1 MSVILK
7 QEESPLFSRVRRLA
21 KSARILA
28 GDEIPGPALNAFYE
42 QMYPSRSDFLKRH
55 WRWLYRT
62 DSPAQ
67 AKSPIVVMDEG
78 QVIGHIGVIPLTLRR
93 NSDEREATW
102 ACDIAVL
109 PKHRGKAW
117 GALLLTEVMVSRP
130 LCIGFPNDLSRKLTV
145 KLGWKDQFHTAGLS
159 LFLRPDRHPKVRELS
174 TNKRGVNAMAVL
186 AGLGARTV
194 LRART
199 LSRKR
204 LSASPVAADYLPAF
218 SERGTVASLHTT
230 RTAEFLR
237 WRVLAHPRIEE
248 HFVLNCPNGGSERY
262 SALARVVE
270 EEGCRRLHLL
280 TLRAGRFN
288 PRGLSD
294 FFAGVIR
301 WALDQDIHVISLV
314 TSEPA
319 VARAARWWL
328 PVLSRLCYS
337 YHANNPSGEEF
348 LSGPGQLWEYIDG
361 DFDLAYMPQS

>member
-1 MSVILK
+1 MSVMLK
-7 QEESPLFSRVRRLA
+7 QEESPLFLRVRRLA
-21 KSARILA
+21 KSARMLA
-28 GDEIPGPALNAFYE
+28 GDEIPVPALNAFYE

-62 DSPAQ
+62 DYPAQ
-67 AKSPIVVMDEG
+67 AKSPLVVMDEG
-78 QVIGHIGVIPLTLRR
+78 QVIGHIGLIPLTLRR
-93 NSDEREATW
+93 NHDEREATW
-102 ACDIAVL
+102 ACDIAIL
-109 PKHRGKAW
+109 PKYQGKAW
-117 GALLLTEVMVSRP
+117 GALLVTEVMVTRP
-130 LCIGFPNDLSRKLTV
+130 LCIGFPNRLSQKLTV
-145 KLGWKDQFHTAGLS
+145 KLGWKDQPHTVGLS
-159 LFLRPDRHPKVRELS
+159 LLLRPNRHPKVRELS
-174 TNKRGVNAMAVL
+174 TNKRGVNALAAL
-186 AGLGARTV
+186 AGVGARTV

-218 SERGTVASLHTT
+218 SERGTVASLHAV

-237 WRVLAHPRIEE
+237 WRVMAHPRIEE
-248 HFVLNCPNGGSERY
+248 HFVLNFQNGGDKRY
-262 SALARVVE
+262 SAIARVVE

-280 TLRAGRFN
+280 SLRPRLLD

-301 WALDQDIHVISLV
+301 WSLDQDIHVISLV

-328 PVLSRLCYS
+328 PILSQLCYA
-337 YHANNPSGEEF
+337 YHSNTPAGEEF

-361 DFDLAYMPQS
+361 DFDLAYMS